1 MTTPRHPTN
10 DWNWSD
16 NAEEEFA
23 EWFHELFNFSFRS
36 EWFYT
41 DCETKDEKTLKEAMY
56 KWVHAAY
63 VAGYESGSHITNRL
77 QDAP

>member
-1 MTTPRHPTN
+1 MTAPRHPPN
-10 DWNWSD
+10 DWEWSD

-23 EWFHELFNFSFRS
+23 EWFHELRNFSLRS

-56 KWVHAAY
+56 KWIHAAY
-63 VAGYESGSHITNRL
+63 ISGYRRCSHVTNRL